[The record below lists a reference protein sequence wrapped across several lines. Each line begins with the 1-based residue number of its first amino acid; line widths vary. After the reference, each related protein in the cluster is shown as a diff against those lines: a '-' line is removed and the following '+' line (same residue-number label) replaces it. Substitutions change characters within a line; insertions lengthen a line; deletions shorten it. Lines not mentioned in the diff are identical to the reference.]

1 MNISFPVYTRLNE
14 VLFKKKTL
22 PSALLE
28 AKKTITLTP
37 NEEEEIK
44 KETVVFLRRYFSL
57 RFECSN
63 LLSQYDY
70 ESGEFLLSRIALC
83 QLRYSKLT
91 KEEITSEYRNTF
103 ARLRFSGNS
112 KTNRD
117 VLMEASKKPFS
128 IPEEAKQSPF
138 YFNSLVLERPEF
150 LFRRFNEEYGSS
162 KTLSRF
168 RSMRKKPTFE
178 YSPLDADSLT
188 DSLEKTDGA
197 GAYEIYK
204 SEKNYHR
211 DSLKQRRI
219 YPSSYLERLGYSL
232 LELPQVSPKVLRNGI
247 TDSFGYFPLAL
258 SLKDSYQPKL
268 IVDYQSKAAEAAKD
282 NLNLAQFNDVTI
294 LNCEEKYLKTYYSYD
309 QFDIV
314 VDFGKD
320 TGLGLLDKKPWLLP
334 SLTREDIENS
344 QKRQLDSLRERSE
357 FVKSKGS
364 LLFINHGLLKA
375 ETSDVVHRFLER
387 NNRFELVKEISVCP
401 SDDHGE
407 GGYIALISKK

>member
-1 MNISFPVYTRLNE
+1 M
-14 VLFKKKTL
+14 
-22 PSALLE
+22 
-28 AKKTITLTP
+28 
-37 NEEEEIK
+37 
-44 KETVVFLRRYFSL
+44 
-57 RFECSN
+57 
-63 LLSQYDY
+63 
-70 ESGEFLLSRIALC
+70 
-83 QLRYSKLT
+83 
-91 KEEITSEYRNTF
+91 
-103 ARLRFSGNS
+103 
-112 KTNRD
+112 
-117 VLMEASKKPFS
+117 
-128 IPEEAKQSPF
+128 
-138 YFNSLVLERPEF
+138 
-150 LFRRFNEEYGSS
+150 
-162 KTLSRF
+162 
-168 RSMRKKPTFE
+168 
-178 YSPLDADSLT
+178 
-188 DSLEKTDGA
+188 
-197 GAYEIYK
+197 
-204 SEKNYHR
+204 
-211 DSLKQRRI
+211 
-219 YPSSYLERLGYSL
+219 
-232 LELPQVSPKVLRNGI
+232 PQVSPKVLRNGL

-258 SLKDSYQPKL
+258 SLKDSYQPQL

-282 NLNLAQFNDVTI
+282 NLNLAQFNNVTI

-407 GGYIALISKK
+407 GGYIALIGKK